1 MAKSR
6 NKNFQAQILF
16 HTKIKTTYQNV
27 VPTTEILE
35 LRLKRGTQYPEK
47 VMGQRQK

>member
-6 NKNFQAQILF
+6 NKNFRAQILF
-16 HTKIKTTYQNV
+16 HTKRKTTYQNV
-27 VPTTEILE
+27 VPTTEILQ

-47 VMGQRQK
+47 VTGQRQK